1 MKDYTIRVQGR
12 KIRVLD
18 GEYVVDGKP
27 IAAAKQLAEL
37 IVNSLEKI
45 RQFASRKLRT
55 KYNSAW
61 RDDDEP
67 KLDELT
73 FCIELGQPSIVIYD
87 EIGSAVVYFKPKRIF
102 DGHSVEVFLD
112 SGKPRSAKL
121 VG

>member
-1 MKDYTIRVQGR
+1 MKDISIRVQGHQ
-12 KIRVLD
+12 IRVLD

-27 IAAAKQLAEL
+27 TADAKRLAEL
-37 IVNSLEKI
+37 VVGSLEKI

-67 KLDELT
+67 KLDEST
-73 FCIELGQPSIVIYD
+73 FCVELGKPSIVIYD

-102 DGHSVEVFLD
+102 DGHSVEVYLD
-112 SGKPRSAKL
+112 AGKPKTATL